1 MAADRV
7 RRELGELGELEELR
21 EPRRAIEFTVEQF
34 SLDRLIDVSL
44 DKDFANYSSLSNEE
58 TT

>member
-7 RRELGELGELEELR
+7 RRELRELEELR
-21 EPRRAIEFTVEQF
+21 ELRRAIEFTVEQF